1 MNEARTKLTPAGTHE
16 VQIFEPRGEALE
28 PKDGDNNRMMA
39 ILPGETGTGEYIE
52 ARLMFTR
59 TIIQSGKNKGK
70 PTWQISAEKLHE
82 LGIPKPFNPNDL
94 IKLDGVVCLF
104 VTEQEE
110 YDGKTRLEVKFINTQ
125 RREAL
130 APDAAQNIWNRLTG
144 GQTSAPAAA
153 PMRTVQTAPSKQAP
167 APETATDDD
176 VPW

>member
-1 MNEARTKLTPAGTHE
+1 MNDARKKLTTAGTHE
-16 VQIFEPRGEALE
+16 VQLFEPRWEALE
-28 PKDGDNNRMMA
+28 AKDGDNNRMMA

-59 TIIQSGKNKGK
+59 TIVQSGKNKGK
-70 PTWQISAEKLHE
+70 PTWQMSAEKLHE
-82 LGIPKPFNPNDL
+82 LGMPKPFNPNDL

-130 APDAAQNIWNRLTG
+130 APDAANDIWKRLTG
-144 GQTSAPAAA
+144 GQPSAPAAA
-153 PMRTVQTAPSKQAP
+153 PMREVKPLVGKSTTVA
-167 APETATDDD
+167 ETADDD